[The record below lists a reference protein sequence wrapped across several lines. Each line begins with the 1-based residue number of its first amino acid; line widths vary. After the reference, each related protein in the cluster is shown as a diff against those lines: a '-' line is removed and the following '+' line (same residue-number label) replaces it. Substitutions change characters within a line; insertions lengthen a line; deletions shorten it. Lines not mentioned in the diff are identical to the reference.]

1 MDFGNFDRPPFES
14 RERRPVF
21 PVAAFELLGKRSS
34 QQDFNGH
41 VVFEKDGK
49 PCLAVAVADGHGTIG
64 GYAARHAVTTVLGRI
79 KENGTSLEALE
90 HTFAEIHDSITEQN
104 VFGGTTLTAV
114 ILEQGLITIAWAGNS
129 QARVFSA
136 DDSSFHTLTLPHE
149 YGAHPGETDRLM
161 GQHAII
167 VDPRHPYARP
177 KKRGHIGIPGGGHI
191 EVSRAL
197 GDPETEPFVLHEPEL
212 KTVVAT
218 PDERFLVVATDGFWQ
233 SIDKRGRRKAVERIL
248 AESQDAQ
255 EASRR
260 VKSLLDKIMPDDN
273 TTVVIVDLEKDGGR

>member
-1 MDFGNFDRPPFES
+1 MFEKMPHPPFEP

-21 PVAAFELLGKRSS
+21 PIAAFELLGKRSS
-34 QQDFNGH
+34 QQDFNGQ

-79 KENGTSLEALE
+79 KEYGISNQVLEDA
-90 HTFAEIHDSITEQN
+90 FADIHDSITEQN

-114 ILEQGLITIAWAGNS
+114 VVEGGMITIAWAGNS

-136 DDSSFHTLTLPHE
+136 DDASFHTLTLPHE
-149 YGAHPGETDRLM
+149 YGSHPGETDRLM

-197 GDPETEPFVLHEPEL
+197 GDPETEPFVLHEPEI
-212 KTVVAT
+212 KTAVTT
-218 PDERFLVVATDGFWQ
+218 PDERFLIVATDGFWQ

-255 EASRR
+255 EAGRR
-260 VKSLLDKIMPDDN
+260 VKSLLEKINPDDN
-273 TTVVIVDLEKDGGR
+273 TTVVIMDLKKNS